1 MKIIAISQKVKI
13 EEFGEVV
20 TQLDTRLFN
29 YFQRAGILI
38 IGIPFIVKNKK
49 INYISTKKF
58 LDHLRLDGLIL
69 SGGDDI
75 GKKPLRDSLEY
86 FLISYFKKKNKPI
99 LGICR
104 GMQIIAKKFG
114 SELKKINGHV
124 KKIHNVTQKGLQKKV
139 ICYHNYTIKSCP
151 KNFDTEYYSSDGC
164 IESFISKNKKI
175 KGIMWHP
182 ERLKFFDKRDLKEI
196 KNYFK

>member
-1 MKIIAISQKVKI
+1 MKLIAISQKIKT
-13 EEFGEVV
+13 EKFGEIV

-38 IGIPFIVKNKK
+38 IGIPIIIKKNE
-49 INYISTKKF
+49 IDYISTKKF
-58 LDHLRLDGLIL
+58 MDHLKLEGLIL
-69 SGGDDI
+69 SGGDNI
-75 GKKPLRDSLEY
+75 GEKPLRDSLEY

-124 KKIHNVTQKGLQKKV
+124 GKVHNVKQKELQKKV
-139 ICYHNYTIKSCP
+139 VCYHNYTIKSCP
-151 KNFDTEYYSSDGC
+151 KNFDAEYYSSDGF
-164 IESFISKNKKI
+164 IESFISKDKKI

-182 ERLKFFDKRDLKEI
+182 ERLKIFDKHDLKEI